1 MGLFCV
7 HMPLALGSGAQEI
20 TGRSDLFGACPKA
33 LIGKR
38 YENWHARDIAPL
50 SYDVEFSKVFPIL
63 VRFGAARKTRMSIR
77 IPHLPLG
84 FLVFLLCLKA
94 AIAVAEQAQ
103 KPLVIFAAASLK
115 DALEEVVALHAAAHE
130 GPPVLI

>member
-1 MGLFCV
+1 MGLFCF

-50 SYDVEFSKVFPIL
+50 SYDVEFSKVFRIL
-63 VRFGAARKTRMSIR
+63 VRYGAARKTRVNILF
-77 IPHLPLG
+77 PHFP
-84 FLVFLLCLKA
+84 LVFWVFYC
-94 AIAVAEQAQ
+94 V
-103 KPLVIFAAASLK
+103 
-115 DALEEVVALHAAAHE
+115 
-130 GPPVLI
+130 